1 MSAIRKL
8 SESAYIFLDIQDH
21 TLDGIDKVSQGR
33 DGTPELDLNARPPCY
48 GLGTLETLPL
58 EVVHLTLIQLDMQ
71 SLIDFR
77 RVNRRARQV
86 ADSVPQFRHILAQVP
101 ASIRASLGLE
111 TARYFSCQ
119 ELYQTL
125 CTAECESCGD
135 FGGYLY
141 LLTCR
146 RVCFLCFTEKPDYLP
161 LSRKVIIRKFG
172 LGSAHIALLPR
183 MRSLPGCYSPR
194 ELKCRRRETLFDHFA
209 ARQAGITLHGS
220 PDETERHTSATVLER
235 REAYSS
241 RVSLRRSATRRLR
254 PPRSEDSFDGYSS
267 NPKRFMGIIRAPFL
281 YGQEFSP
288 EWGFHC
294 LACKL
299 HHYCRPF
306 HWRRLYTSESFQG
319 HISECGPII
328 DGKHVGR

>member
-1 MSAIRKL
+1 MAP
-8 SESAYIFLDIQDH
+8 
-21 TLDGIDKVSQGR
+21 
-33 DGTPELDLNARPPCY
+33 PELDLNARPPCY

-125 CTAECESCGD
+125 GTAECESCGD

-161 LSRKVIIRKFG
+161 LSRKDVIRKFG

-183 MRSLPGCYSPR
+183 MRSLPRCYSPR
-194 ELKCRRRETLFDHFA
+194 E
-209 ARQAGITLHGS
+209 I
-220 PDETERHTSATVLER
+220 
-235 REAYSS
+235 
-241 RVSLRRSATRRLR
+241 
-254 PPRSEDSFDGYSS
+254 
-267 NPKRFMGIIRAPFL
+267 
-281 YGQEFSP
+281 
-288 EWGFHC
+288 
-294 LACKL
+294 
-299 HHYCRPF
+299 
-306 HWRRLYTSESFQG
+306 
-319 HISECGPII
+319 
-328 DGKHVGR
+328 